1 MAQAGFARRRR
12 VMSLKLRL
20 AHPQIFAGYR
30 RFRAHG
36 WPEQRRIF
44 ESLARDGQAPEAM
57 VLGCVDS
64 RVDPARIF
72 DTAPGQILTVR
83 NVANLVPPYAPDAA
97 YHGTSAAIEFGVR
110 VLEVPDVVVL
120 GHGLCGGVKALL
132 EGAPD
137 NALEFVAPWM
147 SMAMPARKK
156 AMACGSAE
164 ERQRC
169 CEYEVVKISLA
180 HLMTFPWVRERVAA
194 GKLTLHGAWFDIRF
208 GRLMLLQPDG
218 SFQPVD

>member
-1 MAQAGFARRRR
+1 
-12 VMSLKLRL
+12 L
-20 AHPQIFAGYR
+20 ALPQIIDGYH

-44 ESLARDGQAPEAM
+44 ESLARDGQAPTSM

-83 NVANLVPPYAPDAA
+83 NVANLAPPYAPDTA

-110 VLEVPDVVVL
+110 VLQVPEIIVL
-120 GHGLCGGVKALL
+120 GHGLCGGVKALI

-137 NALEFVAPWM
+137 TALEFVAPWM
-147 SMAMPARKK
+147 SMAIPARDK
-156 AMACGSAE
+156 AMACPGKE
-164 ERQRC
+164 ERQRR
-169 CEYEVVKISLA
+169 CEHEVIRISLQN
-180 HLMTFPWVRERVAA
+180 LMTFPWIQDRVAA

-208 GRLMLLQPDG
+208 GKLMLLREDG
-218 SFQPVD
+218 SFQPVE